1 MDKINEIK
9 NQYRQT
15 CDDILQ
21 KKDSF
26 EKKDLDTVENII
38 LNDNT
43 EPKVVLCYLKL
54 IQKFRNK
61 DFLYEIE
68 KYKYFLSKEV
78 INKEFSKLYQK
89 NMSSSNMFHELFQ
102 KILNYSDSMNSI
114 DKIHFYNKLVSI
126 DSGYDNIKGFIN
138 YKTNKELTI
147 YILVINIKKGIA
159 KYVNK
164 IKNYEINNND
174 PIIKYQQEMLK
185 ESQIFKKVEN
195 YLSNKAFEIPTNK
208 EIEIHK
214 KIKQFNKNY
223 NINNINEIIEQ
234 LKEQIILE
242 SKINSNTFSKYFE
255 NFSEFLGLIKTN
267 FDIKFNNIESLENNE
282 FELFMYFC
290 FFITYYDFETIY
302 FYSDKWNNTLSQ
314 SKEYIEKILNQNSI
328 TNVNKYKL
336 ENNNLILEVYKHF
349 EKKIIIK
356 EIKNIHK
363 YCIDCI
369 IGYFSNNYIKK
380 PVNDELNVYNISNY
394 SKQKSIINEYNI
406 EKYLKFDIEEIYINR
421 IWEILEKH
429 LIKIFTSKAIKS
441 AVKEMYE
448 KLNINNY
455 YDFLNEKDLKILLK
469 RSRFFGFQTN
479 FFGITEPLLL
489 IDYIYYGGINKSDF
503 EVLSKLLDLSIYQV
517 TQEHEILGY
526 MNIRMQ
532 KYIFRK
538 EISSPNFFYLDNNGV
553 NINKTESGDFM
564 EILLYGR
571 CITQL
576 TYKEILFLLD
586 EDNYDVMFDVFRINF
601 IKCQVGPYR
610 ISESLSKFLKSLCI
624 NAHDEYNNLGP
635 LTINQNVFG
644 KALPN
649 NVLVLNQGRKSHNDY
664 FHPPKVSKS
673 VRNVIDEMYIKLFEL
688 FKPTIK

>member
-174 PIIKYQQEMLK
+174 PIIKYLQEMLK

-195 YLSNKAFEIPTNK
+195 YLSNKAFEIPTNE

-234 LKEQIILE
+234 LNEQIILE
-242 SKINSNTFSKYFE
+242 SKINSNTF
-255 NFSEFLGLIKTN
+255 
-267 FDIKFNNIESLENNE
+267 
-282 FELFMYFC
+282 
-290 FFITYYDFETIY
+290 
-302 FYSDKWNNTLSQ
+302 
-314 SKEYIEKILNQNSI
+314 
-328 TNVNKYKL
+328 
-336 ENNNLILEVYKHF
+336 
-349 EKKIIIK
+349 
-356 EIKNIHK
+356 
-363 YCIDCI
+363 
-369 IGYFSNNYIKK
+369 
-380 PVNDELNVYNISNY
+380 
-394 SKQKSIINEYNI
+394 
-406 EKYLKFDIEEIYINR
+406 
-421 IWEILEKH
+421 
-429 LIKIFTSKAIKS
+429 
-441 AVKEMYE
+441 
-448 KLNINNY
+448 
-455 YDFLNEKDLKILLK
+455 
-469 RSRFFGFQTN
+469 
-479 FFGITEPLLL
+479 
-489 IDYIYYGGINKSDF
+489 
-503 EVLSKLLDLSIYQV
+503 
-517 TQEHEILGY
+517 
-526 MNIRMQ
+526 
-532 KYIFRK
+532 
-538 EISSPNFFYLDNNGV
+538 
-553 NINKTESGDFM
+553 
-564 EILLYGR
+564 
-571 CITQL
+571 
-576 TYKEILFLLD
+576 
-586 EDNYDVMFDVFRINF
+586 
-601 IKCQVGPYR
+601 
-610 ISESLSKFLKSLCI
+610 
-624 NAHDEYNNLGP
+624 
-635 LTINQNVFG
+635 
-644 KALPN
+644 
-649 NVLVLNQGRKSHNDY
+649 
-664 FHPPKVSKS
+664 
-673 VRNVIDEMYIKLFEL
+673 
-688 FKPTIK
+688 